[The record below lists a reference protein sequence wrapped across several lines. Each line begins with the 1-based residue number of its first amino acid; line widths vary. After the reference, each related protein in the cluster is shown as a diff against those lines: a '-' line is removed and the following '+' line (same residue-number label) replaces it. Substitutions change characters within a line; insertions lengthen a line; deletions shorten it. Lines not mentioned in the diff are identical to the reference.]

1 MNGVQDRWRFRV
13 HSLTRLPIG
22 SYVVQFR
29 QTQPQIIQLGYKLQS
44 LFLNN
49 PSRLHFQ
56 EISRVQVGKDEEA
69 LLEIFAFG
77 GLQKQD
83 FCMKKDPM
91 ILFFEPQ

>member
-1 MNGVQDRWRFRV
+1 
-13 HSLTRLPIG
+13 
-22 SYVVQFR
+22 
-29 QTQPQIIQLGYKLQS
+29 
-44 LFLNN
+44 LNN
-49 PSRLHFQ
+49 PYRLHFQ